1 MAIIMI
7 IAMSTGIHS
16 EDEWIPRRL
25 QLERLLARRSVFL
38 FGPRQTGK
46 TTYVSRQLEDR
57 IALTFTL
64 LDRGLLTSV
73 LADPSRIRREVQARG
88 LRDTVICIDEIQKCP
103 ELMDEV
109 QLMIETLG
117 IRFLLTGSSARALR
131 RKGANL
137 LGGRSSDRVMRP
149 FSWCELRDTGFSL
162 ERAINHGLLPPHYLS
177 DDPDEELASYVDRY
191 LTEEIAAEGLA
202 RSLPG
207 FARFLETAATTN
219 AQLLNYSNVAR
230 DAQVPRQTVVQWY
243 KVLTDTLIATELPPL
258 TGTAKRKAIETA
270 KFYFFDTGV
279 VRALRRLPRVNDAS
293 ADFGEFFEHYVF
305 HELCTWIDYRRP
317 RTRIT
322 YWRSRSGYEVDF
334 VLDRRVAI
342 ETKAARRVHDKH
354 LRGLRAL
361 AEEGLVDRSIVVCR
375 EERPRIEP
383 GPSHDIEIWPLVHF
397 LTALWQ
403 DSLDPDRGTGLP

>member
-1 MAIIMI
+1 MN
-7 IAMSTGIHS
+7 AMSLVNPHT
-16 EDEWIPRRL
+16 EDAWIPRRL

-73 LADPSRIRREVQARG
+73 LADPSRIRREVHARG

-137 LGGRSSDRVMRP
+137 LGGRGSNRVMRP
-149 FSWCELRDTGFSL
+149 FSWCELQEVGFSL

-202 RSLPG
+202 RNLPG
-207 FARFLETAATTN
+207 FARFLQTAATTN

-243 KVLTDTLIATELPPL
+243 KILTDTLIATELPPL
-258 TGTAKRKAIETA
+258 TGTVKRKAIETA

-279 VRALRRLPRVNDAS
+279 VRALRGLPPVNDAS
-293 ADFGEFFEHYVF
+293 SDFGEFFEHFVF

-334 VLDRRVAI
+334 VLDQRVAI

-361 AEEGLVDRSIVVCR
+361 AEEELVERSILVCR

-383 GPSHDIEIWPLVHF
+383 GPSHGIEIWPLELF
-397 LTALWQ
+397 LAALWQ
-403 DSLDPDRGTGLP
+403 DSLDPDHDAVRS